1 MQYDYSILALTLIQ
15 LNADILFRLR
25 FLDGVADAASQT
37 ASLSI
42 LIALYP
48 TKVATM
54 LSYFQ
59 SLFGLGYMMGKKVLY
74 EKLISCKSFSF

>member
-1 MQYDYSILALTLIQ
+1 MAIFNLVLVLQTNLKIKHS
-15 LNADILFRLR
+15 FS

-48 TKVATM
+48 TKAATV

-59 SLFGLGYMMGKKVLY
+59 SLFGLGYMFGKYQTRMGGGR
-74 EKLISCKSFSF
+74 

>member
-1 MQYDYSILALTLIQ
+1 MTLTLTLIQ
-15 LNADILFRLR
+15 FNAYFMFYSR

-59 SLFGLGYMMGKKVLY
+59 SLFGLGYMMGKKVL
-74 EKLISCKSFSF
+74 

>member
-1 MQYDYSILALTLIQ
+1 MTYLKDLYNPLEAVDYSITL
-15 LNADILFRLR
+15 LFFS

-48 TKVATM
+48 DKVATM

-59 SLFGLGYMMGKKVLY
+59 SLFGLGYMIGK
-74 EKLISCKSFSF
+74 